1 MKKLLQGVVI
11 GCTLCA
17 SPVFADEAP
26 ELEISANV
34 GMYSK
39 YVWRGWNL
47 NDEAS
52 VQGGFDASFN
62 GFSIGTW
69 GGTDQAS
76 GTEVDIYVG
85 YGRQITDFLSI
96 DVGYVQYRFPETGN
110 HIEEWHVTADF
121 DILSTS
127 YHKGEDGYYY
137 LEVNSSFELTEQVTL
152 DFHYGFED
160 NDQNDWHDYQLTLN
174 YQINETYSAFVSAAE
189 KERNDSNLF
198 FGVKG
203 VF

>member
-1 MKKLLQGVVI
+1 MKKLLQGVVV

-26 ELEISANV
+26 ELEISANLSMV
-34 GMYSK
+34 SK

-47 NDEAS
+47 NDDPSA
-52 VQGGFDASFN
+52 QGGFDASYN
-62 GFSIGTW
+62 GFNIGTW

-85 YGRQITDFLSI
+85 YGRQITDYLSI

-110 HIEEWHVTADF
+110 HVEEWHVTADF

-174 YQINETYSAFVSAAE
+174 YQINETYSVFAAASE

-198 FGVKG
+198 FGLKG
-203 VF
+203 EF